1 MPHGN
6 KVLLDIQDSIALIPL
21 NKPDRPNALDPG
33 LWMELKSA
41 AEAVA
46 AAPQVR
52 AAILTGAG
60 PGIWGQACIY
70 ASAASNPN
78 EYLINARLQA

>member
-1 MPHGN
+1 MPQGN

-60 PGIWGQACIY
+60 DRVAGV
-70 ASAASNPN
+70 
-78 EYLINARLQA
+78 RLAYMHLQHQTRMNI